1 MEKNGGELQWGDDLG
16 LFYSGLFNFYQ
27 YAAFEVKRKFLDFV
41 SENILKLE
49 KELLICLPGFLL
61 CMIPALED
69 QNSEL
74 LRRVE
79 RILAKTE
86 EIVGTSKFYGEIWKT
101 MIRTPRARL
110 SAIKFLDRKIP
121 KSPKQAA
128 ALLTASSQNQNK
140 LSPSR
145 YDQAIKFGKMFVE
158 DALDPKYADQKPQ
171 FYRDECEKMEKL
183 SQHDLEAYCYF
194 YYPNREHLVVNALL
208 KSLSI

>member
-1 MEKNGGELQWGDDLG
+1 MERAGTAFEWGPDLG

-41 SENILKLE
+41 SENVLKLE

-79 RILAKTE
+79 RILARTE

-101 MIRTPRARL
+101 MTRTPRARL

-128 ALLTASSQNQNK
+128 ALINPAPGS
-140 LSPSR
+140 
-145 YDQAIKFGKMFVE
+145 
-158 DALDPKYADQKPQ
+158 
-171 FYRDECEKMEKL
+171 
-183 SQHDLEAYCYF
+183 
-194 YYPNREHLVVNALL
+194 
-208 KSLSI
+208 